1 MSDYEEELSALRRMR
16 DGQTPLTREAF
27 RRVRQQHSATHT
39 HTHTHTDTHTDADT
53 GAATA
58 TATRTHSDTSTVRVV
73 MPATKRRH
81 SIRPLTALE
90 ASERV
95 SDAVVERQEN
105 IDITDTTGTTG
116 TTSLDT
122 PSDRDHLSENER
134 VSECVSDR
142 ESDPTP
148 SQDQDQDQVLQT
160 SPSHTST
167 SASASA
173 NVNVRVSKCES
184 EEVVPRISLTAQH
197 DRLTAT
203 VLVLLETLQEQG
215 ALRALLEHTGSVTT
229 VDSEVGD
236 SEGMQQRLTG
246 TLLELEKTV
255 NKVSVECTRMTYSA
269 DLYVYVCV
277 HDW

>member
-58 TATRTHSDTSTVRVV
+58 TRTYSDTSTVRVV

-105 IDITDTTGTTG
+105 IDITDTTNTTD

-122 PSDRDHLSENER
+122 PSDRDHLSENESENER

-148 SQDQDQDQVLQT
+148 SQDQDQVLQT
-160 SPSHTST
+160 SPSHTSASTCT
-167 SASASA
+167 STSASA

-184 EEVVPRISLTAQH
+184 EEAVPHISLTAQH

-255 NKVSVECTRMTYSA
+255 NKVSVECTRMIS
-269 DLYVYVCV
+269 DFK
-277 HDW
+277 